1 MTKPARLNI
10 DIHQHFVPE
19 TFFDAVRKDPELYG
33 VRLEGQHFHLR
44 SGLKF
49 RWDDK
54 QRDPKLRLADMDRG
68 RVDAAVLS
76 ILPPFFAYGEPVEV
90 AARLAG
96 LINDGLEET
105 VRAGDGRL
113 LPMGHVPLQD
123 PAAAIAEL
131 EKRRFP
137 AVQIGSNVN
146 GRNLDAP
153 ELLPFFKAAE
163 RLGVLVFV
171 HPTPSGIIGAD
182 RLKDYY
188 LRNFIG
194 NVTDT
199 SVAIA
204 SLAFGGV
211 LDACPQLNICFAH
224 GGGSAPYIW
233 GRWAHGQTV
242 RKEPN
247 VRTTTPVLELMQ
259 RLYFDSLT
267 HGAPALRHLVS
278 VAAPGH
284 VMLGSDY
291 PADMGNEWQVDP
303 IEKMGFDAQTTRSL
317 LGGTAARLL
326 KLD

>member
-1 MTKPARLNI
+1 MGSSKLNI

-19 TFFDAVRKDPELYG
+19 GFFDAVRKDPDTYG

-54 QRDPKLRLADMDRG
+54 QRDPKLRLADMDKG

-76 ILPPFFAYGEPVEV
+76 ILPPFFAYGEPAEV
-90 AARLAG
+90 GARLCS
-96 LINDGLEET
+96 LVNDGLEQT
-105 VRAGDGRL
+105 ISVGGGRL
-113 LPMGHVPLQD
+113 IAMGHVPLQD
-123 PAAAIAEL
+123 PAAAIAEM

-153 ELLPFFKAAE
+153 ELLPFFQAAE
-163 RLGVLVFV
+163 RLGTLVFV

-204 SLAFGGV
+204 SLIFGGV
-211 LDACPQLNICFAH
+211 LDACPKLNICFAH
-224 GGGSAPYIW
+224 GGGSAPYLW

-247 VRTTTPVLELMQ
+247 VRTTTPVMELTR

-267 HGAPALRHLVS
+267 HSPSALRYLIAE
-278 VAAPGH
+278 AAPGH

-291 PADMGNEWQVDP
+291 PADMGNEWQVEP
-303 IEKMGFDAQTTRSL
+303 IEKMGLPDEVTRSM

-326 KLD
+326 RLG